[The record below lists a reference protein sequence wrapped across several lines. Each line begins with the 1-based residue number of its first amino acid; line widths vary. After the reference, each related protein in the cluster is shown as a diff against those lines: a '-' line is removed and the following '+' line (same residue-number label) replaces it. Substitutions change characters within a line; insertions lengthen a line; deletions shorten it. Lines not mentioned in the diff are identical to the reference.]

1 MQLELGTRIY
11 CNDELV
17 GELVDV
23 VIDPIARR
31 VTHLV
36 VEPDR
41 EGWLARLVPIELAE
55 PNDDVRAI
63 TLDSTAEELRA
74 LPPVRRIAYLRLDE
88 FPVADADWDVG
99 IQDVLALPYYPSY
112 DLEAT
117 PSDVALTY
125 DRIPKGEVEIRRASA
140 VRSADGHQLGH
151 VDGFVVD
158 RDEQITHL
166 VLEHGHLWGRR
177 EITIPIAAV
186 AEVETDAVLLS
197 LAKDDVGA
205 LPEERVQ
212 RWRAAAPPPPPAA
225 PRLFGSRDDEAAERE
240 EYGVADNG
248 MADHERYGFSALF
261 AVQEGAEAAEA
272 DVASFK
278 RPPDPA
284 P

>member
-1 MQLELGTRIY
+1 MQLDLGTRVY
-11 CNDELV
+11 CNDESV

-23 VIDPIARR
+23 VIDPTARR

-55 PNDDVRAI
+55 PSDHARGI
-63 TLDSTAEELRA
+63 TLRATVEEVRG
-74 LPPVRRIAYLRLDE
+74 LPPARRIAYLRLDE

-99 IQDVLALPYYPSY
+99 IQEVLALPYYPSY

-166 VLEHGHLWGRR
+166 VLEHGDLWGRR

-197 LAKDDVGA
+197 LTKDDVGR

-212 RWRAAAPPPPPAA
+212 RWRVSAPPAPPAP
-225 PRLFGSRDDEAAERE
+225 PRVFGSRDDEAAELE

-248 MADHERYGFSALF
+248 QAEHARYRSSALF
-261 AVQEGAEAAEA
+261 AVQEGTEAAEA